1 MNSFK
6 IVWRLGV
13 VTMALVLGFAILAR
27 AEEPWNG
34 KSETV
39 LKDRQ
44 HFNKLKRSTR
54 NIYKVTMR
62 SGVVFKL
69 QTALGYVST
78 IDLPEKALKVF
89 VGDQELFKVGVY
101 EKQVLIKPITDEL
114 DARTN
119 LVIVT
124 DSGRLTFDV
133 SVGGPETADFVVDF
147 RLPEEDEA
155 LVQNAFQQ
163 KVDQKT
169 KELEKDYKAKEEK
182 LGETAQTL
190 SDEKFKSQM
199 AAGITTLPLKA
210 SAVIDKVQL
219 NLLSLSRSQDKAY
232 LRFSILNYSETPYHI
247 SKVVLG
253 AFSEERKGLK
263 KEKSGIAEFKSELS
277 LPAVIKPDSYEYGVL
292 VIDYRPLGK
301 NEKPVFK
308 VTEGAGLEKTSRNF
322 EITGFKWLE
331 QTK

>member
-1 MNSFK
+1 M
-6 IVWRLGV
+6 
-13 VTMALVLGFAILAR
+13 
-27 AEEPWNG
+27 
-34 KSETV
+34 
-39 LKDRQ
+39 
-44 HFNKLKRSTR
+44 FN
-54 NIYKVTMR
+54 Y
-62 SGVVFKL
+62 G
-69 QTALGYVST
+69 
-78 IDLPEKALKVF
+78 EKALKVF

-210 SAVIDKVQL
+210 SAVKDKVQL
-219 NLLSLSRSQDKAY
+219 NLLSLSRSQHKAY
-232 LRFSILNYSETPYHI
+232 LRFSILNSARHGNKAD
-247 SKVVLG
+247 SRN
-253 AFSEERKGLK
+253 EEDRRQRGQV
-263 KEKSGIAEFKSELS
+263 AR
-277 LPAVIKPDSYEYGVL
+277 GVG
-292 VIDYRPLGK
+292 R
-301 NEKPVFK
+301 
-308 VTEGAGLEKTSRNF
+308 GAGDERGQDAHGEPQQQEGVGRPPPTR
-322 EITGFKWLE
+322 
-331 QTK
+331 QTDDQADDEEDGRDDVEHRPAGDVVGQELVAAAGPDEGQ

>member
-1 MNSFK
+1 MNLK
-6 IVWRLGV
+6 IIWKLSV
-13 VTMALVLGFAILAR
+13 VTLAMVLGFAILAR
-27 AEEPWNG
+27 AEETV
-34 KSETV
+34 KTDTV

-114 DARTN
+114 EARSN

-133 SVGGPETADFVVDF
+133 SVGVPETADFVVDF
-147 RLPEEDEA
+147 RLPEQDEV
-155 LVQNAFQQ
+155 LVQDAFDR
-163 KVDQKT
+163 KVKE
-169 KELEKDYKAKEEK
+169 KSAELEKEFQKKEEK
-182 LGETAQTL
+182 LDEKAQTL
-190 SDEKFKSQM
+190 SEEKFKAKV
-199 AAGITTLPLKA
+199 AAGITTAPLKA
-210 SAVIDKVQL
+210 SAAKDKVQV

-232 LRFSILNYSETPYHI
+232 LRFSVLNYSQTPYRV
-247 SKVVLG
+247 SKVLLG
-253 AFSEERKGLK
+253 AVSEERKGLK
-263 KEKSGIAEFKSELS
+263 KEKSGIAEFQSELS
-277 LPAVIKPDSYEYGVL
+277 LPSVIYPDSYEYGVL
-292 VIDYRPLGK
+292 VFDYRPLGK

-308 VTEGAGLEKTSRNF
+308 LTEDAGLERTPRAL

>member
-1 MNSFK
+1 MNSLK
-6 IVWRLGV
+6 IAWRLGV
-13 VTMALVLGFAILAR
+13 VALALVLGFAILAR
-27 AEEPWNG
+27 AEEPVDG

-89 VGDQELFKVGVY
+89 IGDQELFKVGVY

-114 DARTN
+114 EARSN

-124 DSGRLTFDV
+124 DSGRLTFDI

-147 RLPEEDEA
+147 RLPEEDEV

-163 KVDQKT
+163 KVEEKT
-169 KELEKDYKAKEEK
+169 KELEKDFKAKEEK
-182 LGETAQTL
+182 LGEKAQVL
-190 SDEKFKSQM
+190 SDEKFKTQM

-210 SAVIDKVQL
+210 SVAKDKVQL

-232 LRFSILNYSETPYHI
+232 LRFSILNYSQTPYRV
-247 SKVVLG
+247 SKVLLG
-253 AFSEERKGLK
+253 AISEERKGLK
-263 KEKSGIAEFKSELS
+263 KEKSGLAEFQSELT
-277 LPAVIKPDSYEYGVL
+277 LPAVINPDSYEYGVL
-292 VIDYRPLGK
+292 VVDYRPLGK
-301 NEKPVFK
+301 NEKPVLRIS
-308 VTEGAGLEKTSRNF
+308 EDAGLEKAPRNF
-322 EITGFKWLE
+322 EIAGFKWLE
-331 QTK
+331 QSK

>member
-1 MNSFK
+1 
-6 IVWRLGV
+6 
-13 VTMALVLGFAILAR
+13 
-27 AEEPWNG
+27 
-34 KSETV
+34 
-39 LKDRQ
+39 
-44 HFNKLKRSTR
+44 
-54 NIYKVTMR
+54 MR

-124 DSGRLTFDV
+124 DTGRLTFDV

-155 LVQNAFQQ
+155 LVQNAFQK
-163 KVDQKT
+163 KVDEKT
-169 KELEKDYKAKEEK
+169 KDLEKDFKVKEEK
-182 LGETAQTL
+182 LGEKAQKL
-190 SDEKFKSQM
+190 SEDKFKAKI
-199 AAGITTLPLKA
+199 AAGITTIALKS
-210 SAVIDKVQL
+210 SAAKDKVQL
-219 NLLSLSRSQDKAY
+219 NLLSLSRSGDKVY
-232 LRFSILNYSETPYHI
+232 LRFSMLNYSQTPYRVSQI
-247 SKVVLG
+247 LIGVVT
-253 AFSEERKGLK
+253 EERKGFK
-263 KEKSGIAEFKSELS
+263 KEKSGIAEFQSELS
-277 LPAVIKPDSYEYGVL
+277 LPAVIKPDSYEYGAL

-301 NEKPVFK
+301 NEKPVLK
-308 VTEGAGLEKTSRNF
+308 VSEDAGLEGAPRNF
-322 EITGFKWLE
+322 EITGFKWLG

>member
-1 MNSFK
+1 MNSLK
-6 IVWRLGV
+6 MVWRLGV
-13 VTMALVLGFAILAR
+13 ITMALALGFAILAR
-27 AEEPWNG
+27 AEEPWDG
-34 KSETV
+34 KNETI
-39 LKDRQ
+39 LKERQ

-78 IDLPEKALKVF
+78 VDLPEKALKVF

-101 EKQVLIKPITDEL
+101 EKQVLIKPITDEM

-169 KELEKDYKAKEEK
+169 KELEKDFKAKEEK
-182 LGETAQTL
+182 LGEKAQTL
-190 SDEKFKSQM
+190 SEEKFKAQM
-199 AAGITTLPLKA
+199 AAGITTIPLKV
-210 SAVIDKVQL
+210 SAAKDKVQL
-219 NLLSLSRSQDKAY
+219 NLLSLSRSQNKVY
-232 LRFSILNYSETPYHI
+232 LRFSILNYSQAPYRV

-263 KEKSGIAEFKSELS
+263 KEKSGIAEFQSELT
-277 LPAVIKPDSYEYGVL
+277 LPSVINPDSYEYGVL

-308 VTEGAGLEKTSRNF
+308 VTEDAGLDKTPRNF
-322 EITGFKWLE
+322 EVTGFKWLE
-331 QTK
+331 